1 MSEERYVKAGETIR
15 DRYTERHYELEDIP
29 FLLNRLY
36 REAMITKRDVE
47 HSIELKAVNRH
58 LRIEN
63 RVLTLKLQQLAWRGM
78 VDISEI
84 EKEVVELCDN
94 SNELSKYIHK
104 YEKENFELKQKLKA
118 LGKYNDDVLR

>member
-1 MSEERYVKAGETIR
+1 MTERYRKAGETIR
-15 DRYTERHYELEDIP
+15 DNYTQEHYPLDEVP
-29 FLLNRLY
+29 FLLNQLY

-63 RVLTLKLQQLAWRGM
+63 RVLTLKLQQLAWKGM

-84 EKEVVELCDN
+84 EKEVVELCD
-94 SNELSKYIHK
+94 STKELSEYIHK

-118 LGKYNDDVLR
+118 LGKYNDDILR